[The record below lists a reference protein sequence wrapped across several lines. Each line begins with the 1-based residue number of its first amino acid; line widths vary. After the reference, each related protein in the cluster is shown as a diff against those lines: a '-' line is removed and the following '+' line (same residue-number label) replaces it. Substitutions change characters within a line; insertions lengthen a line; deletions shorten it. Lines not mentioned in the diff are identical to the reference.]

1 MISAQADTVAQ
12 EQLIEKYMLLPNQVW
27 DDIISQASKV
37 RRVIHL
43 KFFYLREKITHFS
56 RMCKY
61 IFEKIINI
69 YSFLLECGCLEGPR
83 SSKTTR
89 QHLKNK
95 C

>member
-1 MISAQADTVAQ
+1 MINAQADTVIQ

-37 RRVIHL
+37 CYNLFVNFYVYVYYVNN
-43 KFFYLREKITHFS
+43 FFF
-56 RMCKY
+56 
-61 IFEKIINI
+61 
-69 YSFLLECGCLEGPR
+69 SFLPLECGCLEGPR
-83 SSKTTR
+83 GREATR

>member
-1 MISAQADTVAQ
+1 MISAQADTLVQ

-37 RRVIHL
+37 CSCVKHNKIDALYLYIMQLYFNINLLPECRCL
-43 KFFYLREKITHFS
+43 K
-56 RMCKY
+56 
-61 IFEKIINI
+61 
-69 YSFLLECGCLEGPR
+69 GPR
-83 SSKTTR
+83 SRETTR

>member
-1 MISAQADTVAQ
+1 MISAQADTLVQ

-37 RRVIHL
+37 CRNILLCYIIKKNRCFIFVYNAIVFQY
-43 KFFYLREKITHFS
+43 KYFS
-56 RMCKY
+56 
-61 IFEKIINI
+61 
-69 YSFLLECGCLEGPR
+69 LECRCLKGPR
-83 SSKTTR
+83 SCETTR